1 MKPRRVN
8 VITIGDAGR
17 KIMERFMEKHRPD
30 FNAVGLVDTKGQ
42 EESIRRF
49 LSDTDI
55 VIIIAGMGGKA
66 GTEGVPVIAE
76 IAKEMGVR
84 TVALVTI
91 PFKCEDPE
99 RLEDADRGINQLEK
113 SADDLIA
120 ISLDKMIPDVFS
132 AASLNDAYEIADR
145 VLGDRLLEMIK
156 LLRSTGIFYLKPE
169 ELKKQA
175 KLERKKMRAQR
186 ICEAQVTLARL
197 EYEERVEKALDK
209 MDPHKLQEK
218 LEDLSKIKE

>member
-30 FNAVGLVDTKGQ
+30 FNAVGLVDSKGQ

-66 GTEGVPVIAE
+66 CTEGVPVIAE

-99 RLEDADRGINQLEK
+99 RLKNADRGINQLEK

-120 ISLDKMIPDVFS
+120 ISLDKMIPDVLS

-156 LLRSTGIFYLKPE
+156 LQM
-169 ELKKQA
+169 KKF
-175 KLERKKMRAQR
+175 
-186 ICEAQVTLARL
+186 
-197 EYEERVEKALDK
+197 
-209 MDPHKLQEK
+209 
-218 LEDLSKIKE
+218 

>member
-42 EESIRRF
+42 EESIRR
-49 LSDTDI
+49 
-55 VIIIAGMGGKA
+55 
-66 GTEGVPVIAE
+66 EGVPVIAE

-99 RLEDADRGINQLEK
+99 RLKDADRGINQLKK

-120 ISLDKMIPDVFS
+120 ISLDKMIPDVLS

-197 EYEERVEKALDK
+197 EYEERVEKAYE
-209 MDPHKLQEK
+209 Q
-218 LEDLSKIKE
+218 I